1 MHRRWRMFQS
11 SKSHISFLSKIL
23 ALENFFCSISWTAF
37 GPVAEWKGTEHW
49 ILMVGLAA
57 NVSEDRSVFVRSWGT
72 AVDPYLQRKARDE
85 RKVKS
90 PSVCGPGTH
99 RNLFCSQ
106 GANWTCLGQKHK
118 GVGSPGRMLPRDGS
132 KRGVQLMIVSPDLL
146 STQGLKCCLSSGTH
160 CLDS

>member
-1 MHRRWRMFQS
+1 M
-11 SKSHISFLSKIL
+11 
-23 ALENFFCSISWTAF
+23 
-37 GPVAEWKGTEHW
+37 
-49 ILMVGLAA
+49 
-57 NVSEDRSVFVRSWGT
+57 
-72 AVDPYLQRKARDE
+72 
-85 RKVKS
+85 KS

-146 STQGLKCCLSSGTH
+146 STQGLKCCLSSETH
-160 CLDS
+160 EGVFTCAEVAEAVSVSSDIQVQCLAHLGFLPCSLSQ